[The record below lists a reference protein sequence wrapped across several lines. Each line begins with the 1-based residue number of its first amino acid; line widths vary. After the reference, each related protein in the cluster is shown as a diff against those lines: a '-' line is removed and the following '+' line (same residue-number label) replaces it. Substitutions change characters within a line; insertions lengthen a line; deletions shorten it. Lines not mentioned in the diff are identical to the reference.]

1 MSYQGLFF
9 DEHNDD
15 NLLKGAASGPVDANG
30 KIYVLANGK
39 HGVGFYK
46 LANNEQVPKGK
57 AYLEL
62 DDASSARDFI
72 GFDDETTTSI
82 SSVTEVEQ
90 TTPVYNMAGQRV
102 SGSFSGLVI
111 QNGRKYIRK

>member
-1 MSYQGLFF
+1 MNEYA
-9 DEHNDD
+9 ED
-15 NLLKGAASGPVDANG
+15 NSDNILKGALDGPVAANG
-30 KIYVLANGK
+30 KIYVLANKEPKGL
-39 HGVGFYK
+39 GFYK
-46 LANNEQVPKGK
+46 LKNNEVVPQGK

-62 DDASSARDFI
+62 DDANSARDFI

-82 SSVTEVEQ
+82 SSVTKTEQ
-90 TTPVYNMAGQRV
+90 SAPAYNMAGQRV